1 MSICIWV
8 SRHSGP
14 LLDERGVNCRA
25 VFISKF
31 DWAAHHL
38 LGLNSALYARW
49 CPQVV
54 NTCNCENNYWNCSLN
69 LLLDSSQSSLEQS
82 LLWNF
87 PSCQIHRFKLLK
99 FTKCWNTCNQSV
111 KGNIIPKYNCTKGF
125 GISGYASKSSDFW
138 SCWKWCVSRASWK
151 LRLEI
156 HSHKTTWQ
164 TLFVYLSIFGVFG
177 SPVQTTTGAF
187 SRNLDWLDLLQKI
200 KFEFELGTWISNSW
214 NFCMVGGLYVCVYF
228 RSSSKGIYSQ
238 WA

>member
-1 MSICIWV
+1 MSICIGV

-54 NTCNCENNYWNCSLN
+54 NTCNCENNYWNRSLN

-99 FTKCWNTCNQSV
+99 FTKRWNTCNQSV
-111 KGNIIPKYNCTKGF
+111 KGNIIPKLIRLKAPTLIVHLGDVQK
-125 GISGYASKSSDFW
+125 AL
-138 SCWKWCVSRASWK
+138 VSPDMRPS
-151 LRLEI
+151 L
-156 HSHKTTWQ
+156 Q
-164 TLFVYLSIFGVFG
+164 IFGV
-177 SPVQTTTGAF
+177 VE
-187 SRNLDWLDLLQKI
+187 ND
-200 KFEFELGTWISNSW
+200 
-214 NFCMVGGLYVCVYF
+214 V
-228 RSSSKGIYSQ
+228 
-238 WA
+238 